1 MAKDI
6 LIVDDE
12 DDIRDLISGLLEDEG
27 YQAREAADAD
37 GALQAIRSHPELN
50 GLRGTV
56 VELTPNVRVARCR
69 RRCRCAVSVAAGYR
83 PGARACTRTLN
94 AGSWWP
100 YLRPNRR
107 WCR

>member
-37 GALQAIRSHPELN
+37 GTLDAIK
-50 GLRGTV
+50 
-56 VELTPNVRVARCR
+56 ARKPSLIILDVCP
-69 RRCRCAVSVAAGYR
+69 S
-83 PGARACTRTLN
+83 
-94 AGSWWP
+94 S
-100 YLRPNRR
+100 
-107 WCR
+107 

>member
-37 GALQAIRSHPELN
+37 GALQAIRSRKPSLIVLDVWLQGSRLDGIELLDVIRKTDPDLPVIVIS
-50 GLRGTV
+50 GHGTI
-56 VELTPNVRVARCR
+56 ETA
-69 RRCRCAVSVAAGYR
+69 VAAIR
-83 PGARACTRTLN
+83 KGA
-94 AGSWWP
+94 
-100 YLRPNRR
+100 
-107 WCR
+107 